1 MPILGTSRPR
11 ARRAAGSVPPSPL
24 PPLRVLRLPA
34 AGPED
39 VVVDGAG
46 RVLTG
51 TADGRILRVTLPG
64 PGHGGRV
71 EELARTG
78 GRPLG
83 LEPLPD
89 GRLLVCD
96 AHRGLLRVALE
107 DGGRVEVLAAAVA
120 GEPLRFCS
128 NATAAEDGTVYFTVS
143 SRRYGLGDWRAD
155 IVEHVGTGRLLRLA
169 PGGEPE
175 VLLDGLHFANGA
187 ALAPD
192 ASHVTVAETGA
203 RRLVR
208 YWLTGPR
215 AGRSDTFV
223 EDLPGFPDNL
233 SRDED
238 GTLWVALAGPR
249 EPLLD
254 QLHRAPAAVRRAAAA
269 AALRVPVPPRRV
281 LHVMGFSLRGETVH
295 DLARKGAGYR
305 MVTSVAARAGTL
317 VLGSLVEPGIAV
329 CALPPG
335 RA

>member
-1 MPILGTSRPR
+1 MSILGTSRAR

-24 PPLRVLRLPA
+24 PPLHVLRLPA

-46 RVLTG
+46 RVVTG

-64 PGHGGRV
+64 PGYGGRV

-96 AHRGLLRVALE
+96 AHRGLLRAAPE
-107 DGGRVEVLAAAVA
+107 DGGPVEVLADAVA

-128 NATAAEDGTVYFTVS
+128 NATAAPDGTVYFTVS
-143 SRRYGLGDWRAD
+143 SRRYGLDDWRAD
-155 IVEHVGTGRLLRLA
+155 IVEHVGTGRLVRLA

-187 ALAPD
+187 VLAPD

-203 RRLVR
+203 RRLTR

-215 AGRSDTFV
+215 AGRSDPFV

-254 QLHRAPAAVRRAAAA
+254 QLHRAPSAVRRAAAA
-269 AALRVPVPPRRV
+269 AARRVPVPPRRV
-281 LHVMGFSLRGETVH
+281 LRVMAFSPGGETVH

-305 MVTSVAARAGTL
+305 MVTSVSARAGTL

-329 CALPPG
+329 CALPPP
-335 RA
+335 RT